1 MTTILL
7 GMGSLGLL
15 ALAFVLWPLLRKR
28 ETSVAPLVESLSAE
42 RQQANVSLYQEHL
55 ADLDASLTRGAIDN
69 DQYQTLLLEQQ
80 RALLEDSQ
88 SQSESSASTGQ
99 QGRVALLLIALV
111 LPVLAG
117 FWYWQHGA
125 AQDWQITQDIA
136 NKYQNDISAMQ
147 AGRRPDKQP
156 ALALINRLQS
166 RLESKPDSQQNWYL
180 LARTAMELQDYLLAI
195 KAYQRLLQLAPD
207 SGGIMAEQAQAMFL
221 GNGNRISPDVASLVA
236 KSLEFEPN
244 NTTALGLAGIAAFE
258 QKNYAIAIQ
267 SWRQALKVG
276 VAEGQIGQS
285 SGAQAL
291 LGGIARAQELMGES
305 ADGTKGP
312 TEGAA
317 QAAPLSI
324 RVSVKISQDIV
335 AKPDQVVFVYA
346 RAWQGSKMPLAIRK
360 LRVADLP
367 LTVTLDESMAMAAGM
382 TIGSTQELEVIARL
396 SQDGGAI
403 AQPGDWIGSSGKLEI
418 EVSPANVAIEISEIL
433 P

>member
-1 MTTILL
+1 ML

-15 ALAFVLWPLLRKR
+15 ALGFVLWPLLRNRKP
-28 ETSVAPLVESLSAE
+28 SAAPLNDNLSAE

-55 ADLDASLTRGAIDN
+55 GDLDASLARGSIDD

-88 SQSESSASTGQ
+88 SQAGAPIGSGQ
-99 QGRVALLLIALV
+99 QGRLALLLIALA

-136 NKYQNDISAMQ
+136 EKYRNDISAMQ

-166 RLESKPDSQQNWYL
+166 RLESKPGNQQNWYL

-195 KAYQRLLQLAPD
+195 RAYQRLLQLAPN

-221 GNGNRISPDVASLVA
+221 GNGNQMSPDVAAMVA
-236 KSLEFEPN
+236 KSLTLEPN

-258 QKNYAIAIQ
+258 QKDYAMAIQ
-267 SWRQALKVG
+267 SWRQALKFN
-276 VAEGQIGQS
+276 VAQGESEQS

-291 LGGIARAQELMGES
+291 MGGIARAQELLGEPV
-305 ADGTKGP
+305 ADI
-312 TEGAA
+312 EELSQGAELA
-317 QAAPLSI
+317 AAPSI
-324 RVSVKISQDIV
+324 SVSVEISKDI
-335 AKPDQVVFVYA
+335 AASSDQVVFVYA

-360 LRVADLP
+360 LSVGDLP
-367 LTVTLDESMAMAAGM
+367 LTVTLDESMAMAPGM
-382 TIGSTQELEVIARL
+382 TIGSTPELEVIARL

-403 AQPGDWIGSSGKLEI
+403 AQPGDWIGRSGMLEI
-418 EVSPANVAIEISEIL
+418 KGAPASVAIVISEML